1 MGRSGIASLL
11 LLLLVFGPLGAQQDQ
26 PKDKDK
32 AQPQDKEKDKKPPD
46 KPKDPP
52 PPNPNDPKEKE
63 KADAKAKAD
72 AAAKDPLSFDRSI
85 RGLMEKS
92 CWGCHNDEKQK
103 GDVNLTRD
111 QNPRMIAQNR
121 KLWQTVLEVVE
132 SRQMPPKKSDR
143 PLADADRK
151 KIVEFVSKTL
161 GTLDCGDSR
170 DPGKPVIRRL
180 NRTEYDNSVLEL
192 TGLNLKI
199 AEDFSPDATGYGFDN
214 IAEALALSPVLVE
227 QYHQAALKLLAEVV
241 DKKSVHADAYRKVF
255 VAQPSKDL
263 PEREAARRVVERF
276 AFKAFRRP
284 ADPAFVDK
292 LLGIYDKARSKGEA
306 HEAAVRPML
315 QAVLISPRFLVR
327 IESARPD
334 VKGPY
339 PVDDY
344 DLAARLSFFLWSAP
358 PDDELLALASKKAL
372 SSPGALEAQ
381 TKRLLADPRSR
392 ALADN
397 FIGQWLQLRGLA
409 AHKPDAKVFPQFT
422 DTLREAMHEELS
434 LFLGEVVR
442 QDRAVT
448 ELIDA
453 DHTYVNEEL
462 ARHYG
467 IPNVRG
473 KEMRRVALTDQR
485 RGGVLTSAAVLM
497 IQSDPDRNN
506 VPRRGNYIAGAIL
519 GSPPPPPPPNVPSL
533 DESKAAGDKPQTLR
547 QRLEVHRSK
556 PECQGCHSKI
566 DPLGFSLEN
575 FDAIG
580 RWRDEETGA
589 PVDAS
594 GVLPSG
600 QTFKGPVE
608 LKKILLGRKDD
619 FVRTMAENMLIYAL
633 GRGLQLEDECVIRD
647 VQKAA
652 AAGEYRF
659 STMVLTIVTS
669 HPFRHRKNPD
679 F

>member
-1 MGRSGIASLL
+1 MLKSAIALGLLTFALLPSL
-11 LLLLVFGPLGAQQDQ
+11 PAQDEN
-26 PKDKDK
+26 KDKPRP
-32 AQPQDKEKDKKPPD
+32 QPQDKDKKPPTPD
-46 KPKDPP
+46 KPKEPP
-52 PPNPNDPKEKE
+52 PLLDPKEKE
-63 KADAKAKAD
+63 KADAKARAE

-92 CWGCHNDEKQK
+92 CWVCHNDDKQK

-132 SRQMPPKKSDR
+132 SKQMPPKKSDR
-143 PLADADRK
+143 PLADADRQ
-151 KIVEFVSKTL
+151 KIVEFVRKTL

-180 NRTEYDNSVLEL
+180 NRAEYDSSIFEL
-192 TGLNLKI
+192 TGLLLHI

-214 IAEALALSPVLVE
+214 IAEALSLSPVLIE
-227 QYHQAALKLLAEVV
+227 QYHQGALKLLTELV
-241 DKKSVHADAYRKVF
+241 DHKATHPEAYRKVYF
-255 VAQPSKDL
+255 VQPSKDL
-263 PEREAARRVVERF
+263 AERDAARRIIERF
-276 AFKAFRRP
+276 ALKAFRRP
-284 ADPAFVDK
+284 PEPALIDK
-292 LLGIYDKARSKGEA
+292 LLAVYDKARAKGDL
-306 HEAAVRPML
+306 HEAALRPPL

-327 IESARPD
+327 IESGRPG
-334 VKGPY
+334 VQGPY

-344 DLAARLSFFLWSAP
+344 DLASRLSFFLWSAP
-358 PDDELLALASKKAL
+358 PDDILLDLAARTTL
-372 SSPGALEAQ
+372 SSPDVLEAQ
-381 TKRLLADPRSR
+381 TRRLLADPRSR

-397 FIGQWLQLRGLA
+397 FIGQWLQLRALA
-409 AHKPDAKVFPQFT
+409 THKPDPRTFPQFT
-422 DTLREAMHEELS
+422 ESLRDAMHQELA

-442 QDRAVT
+442 QDRPVT
-448 ELIDA
+448 ALIDA

-467 IPNVRG
+467 LENVRG
-473 KEMRRVALTDQR
+473 KEMRRIALPDSR

-519 GSPPPPPPPNVPSL
+519 GAPPPPPPPNVPSL
-533 DESKAAGDKPQTLR
+533 EDTKGAESRPQTLR
-547 QRLEVHRSK
+547 QMLEIHRRN
-556 PECQGCHSKI
+556 PECAGCHAKI
-566 DPLGFSLEN
+566 DPLGFGFEN

-580 RWRDEETGA
+580 RWRDLDAGA

-594 GVLPSG
+594 GVLPGG
-600 QTFKGPVE
+600 QTFNGPVE
-608 LKKILLGRKDD
+608 LKKILLGRRDE
-619 FVRTMAENMLIYAL
+619 FVRTMTSNMLIYAL
-633 GRGLQLEDECVIRD
+633 GRGLQLEDECVVRD
-647 VQKAA
+647 AQKAA
-652 AAGEYRF
+652 TNGDYRF
-659 STMVLTIVTS
+659 STLVLTIVKS